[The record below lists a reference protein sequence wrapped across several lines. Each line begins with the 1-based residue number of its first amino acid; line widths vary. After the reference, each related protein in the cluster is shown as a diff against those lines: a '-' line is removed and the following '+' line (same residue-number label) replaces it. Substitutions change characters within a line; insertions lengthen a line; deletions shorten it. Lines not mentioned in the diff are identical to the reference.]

1 MKKVMAIVCVALA
14 VLAATCSA
22 ALTFQANFRM
32 TNKAQFPNGYVT
44 GIVYYH
50 YDGSNLQNCRIRF
63 ETYYRNAEGV
73 MATHTDLYHYGNAAL
88 YTFCDGC
95 DASVLGATPDAWYK
109 LDTDTC
115 DDEGQYKRCYRGS
128 TGSTS
133 NLIEFLVK
141 GTPGQAGFD
150 LKYVK
155 FLDGREYELSDLH
168 TISASNTKFQLSADD
183 NCPTPQCRSYVDVVF
198 VLDASSSVSST
209 SWGKQVQFLKKATQ
223 KFTISGND
231 ANVGIVQFAAPYH
244 TCCRPNDNGCH
255 KEMQNNGGFLK
266 KNGNYYGKWQTYVC
280 DDADL
285 NIRTNSKPKRYL
297 DDCVFDLRCNN
308 ETDSTAVV
316 TLGLSD
322 SSAAVESAVNGL
334 STSRISGHTC
344 QRYGLVKAYDM
355 LFNNNARCPP
365 GADKSGCP
373 VPIVIAITDGWD
385 LCHASTEEWAMKI
398 RNADSRGLLLEVG
411 VGLYDNFDR
420 NYLKS
425 LSSEIA
431 GSSGNFNVDSYDEM
445 DSILEKL
452 MEPACS
458 MGYLNGTSSCGSSC
472 KGYCACSECFC
483 PQCSEDAPNCNE
495 YVCSDVAAS
504 LGCREQET
512 VCHSGQVEDKL
523 CFNEFCSPEDGECK
537 IEPVDCAGPYEE
549 AHSRT
554 LKQCES
560 IPCSNGCASE
570 PVLDHEFC
578 NNLVGTNC
586 SFGRCSPLE
595 STDES
600 GCVTIPKSCNVA
612 DFPGCHDAQCDN
624 SVGCYGITCDTACYW
639 NRDGLMVPKCPKKDC
654 IDVTCNEDATS
665 EDERCIETP
674 HVCEQP
680 NNKCQKSVCYV
691 ENGENLCKIVEDKT
705 ILNCSGKNK
714 KDGCRTWRCDAD
726 ADNEDG
732 SKGACVFELED
743 HKQDNCIDYE
753 CGDDDLWHAIPR
765 CTSDKKCKISR
776 CNDADGSCFEVD
788 VDCRGKVR
796 LPNKCFEAACKEPD
810 GCYKKQYRGAYF
822 DVCGRCISANEGD
835 SAISYSDEESTEDCV
850 VTSEEDLPTE
860 GLAAAAV
867 ALIVVGV
874 IILGAAIA
882 LSSVV
887 GTKALI
893 DRARGAS
900 DQAVVSNPLF
910 EDSQTEMTNPAF
922 MGEA

>member
-1 MKKVMAIVCVALA
+1 MNKIFVYVCVALA
-14 VLAATCSA
+14 VFFGTCYGASTTVA
-22 ALTFQANFRM
+22 FMADFTMRNAN
-32 TNKAQFPNGYVT
+32 KFPNGFVT
-44 GIVYYH
+44 GKVYYY
-50 YDGSNLQNCRIRF
+50 YDVNTPMNSRVRF
-63 ETYYRNAEGV
+63 ETSYGGSSV
-73 MATHTDLYHYGNAAL
+73 HTELYHYQNNAL
-88 YTFCDGC
+88 YSIC
-95 DASVLGATPDAWYK
+95 
-109 LDTDTC
+109 DTC
-115 DDEGQYKRCYRGS
+115 TATLIGADPERWEKTNTDQCSTEGDYFRCYRSGGS
-128 TGSTS
+128 PYSVAEFVSKGTGTS
-133 NLIEFLVK
+133 NTGYDV
-141 GTPGQAGFD
+141 
-150 LKYVK
+150 KYVK
-155 FLDGREYELSDLH
+155 FADGREYTFTNLQKITYNNYKTKFELSD
-168 TISASNTKFQLSADD
+168 SDE
-183 NCPTPQCRSYVDVVF
+183 CPQPVCHSFVDVVF
-198 VLDASSSVSST
+198 VLDASGSVDDNEWRSQ
-209 SWGKQVQFLKKATQ
+209 KNFLTKAVE
-223 KFTISGND
+223 KFNVGPND
-231 ANVGIVQFAAPYH
+231 AYIGIVEFCAPYE
-244 TCCRPNDNGCH
+244 CCKTHLNGCT
-255 KEMQNNGGFLK
+255 KYTNEYSRNPT
-266 KNGNYYGKWQTYVC
+266 WQDITC
-280 DDADL
+280 DDPSL
-285 NIRTNSKPKRYL
+285 GIRKRYNPERYI
-297 DDCVFDLRCNN
+297 DDCAFDLKCKNYT
-308 ETDSTAVV
+308 EKTAKIFLNLTYSRVKD
-316 TLGLSD
+316 TI
-322 SSAAVESAVNGL
+322 
-334 STSRISGHTC
+334 TSLPRLYGNTC
-344 QRYGLVKAYDM
+344 QRYGLQKAYDM
-355 LFNNNARCPP
+355 LYNRNPRCPIGTNKSECP
-365 GADKSGCP
+365 TPVVIVVTDGADY
-373 VPIVIAITDGWD
+373 
-385 LCHASTEEWAMKI
+385 CHETTQIWADKI
-398 RNADSRGLLLEVG
+398 KAEDERALLLEVG
-411 VGLYDNFDR
+411 VGLETNYDREF
-420 NYLKS
+420 LKN
-425 LSSEIA
+425 LSSKLT
-431 GSSGNFNVDSYDEM
+431 GFDSSLNVDNYAQIDTVLAK
-445 DSILEKL
+445 I

-458 MGYLNGTSSCGSSC
+458 LAQTSGGSCGSSC